1 MAKDSVFIGFVE
13 IEGLD
18 ESICISKIGTIE
30 FELVLF
36 STREEDSEE
45 PLGIKIVETVEE
57 YVEEEARKWLMK
69 RKARKGSGRPL
80 KGP

>member
-1 MAKDSVFIGFVE
+1 MAEDSVFIGFVE

-36 STREEDSEE
+36 STREEDTDE

-57 YVEEEARKWLMK
+57 YAEEEARKWLMK

>member
-1 MAKDSVFIGFVE
+1 MAEDSVFIGFVE
-13 IEGLD
+13 IEGLE
-18 ESICISKIGTIE
+18 ESICIWKIGTLE

-36 STREEDSEE
+36 STREEDTDE

-57 YVEEEARKWLMK
+57 DIEMEARKWLMK

>member
-18 ESICISKIGTIE
+18 ESICIWKIGTIE

-36 STREEDSEE
+36 STKEEDSEE
-45 PLGIKIVETVEE
+45 PLGIQIVETVEE
-57 YVEEEARKWLMK
+57 DIEMEARKWLMK